1 MLKHEIPGVRFVLTS
16 ALHKAHRSPPPT
28 SNLEMGLEGVVLC
41 TAKYLRSLEI
51 AQSSI
56 GSYDD
61 GEHGVDCP
69 LQFNLVLARRPAV
82 VAGRKAERCAGR

>member
-28 SNLEMGLEGVVLC
+28 SNLETGLEGVVLC
-41 TAKYLRSLEI
+41 TAKYLRSLEM

-56 GSYDD
+56 GSYDI
-61 GEHGVDCP
+61 GEHGVGYP
-69 LQFNLVLARRPAV
+69 LPINLALARR
-82 VAGRKAERCAGR
+82 RRS